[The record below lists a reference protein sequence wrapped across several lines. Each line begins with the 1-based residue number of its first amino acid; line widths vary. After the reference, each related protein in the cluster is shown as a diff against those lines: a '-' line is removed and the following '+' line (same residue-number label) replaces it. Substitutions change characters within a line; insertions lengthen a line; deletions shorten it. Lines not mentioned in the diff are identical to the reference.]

1 MRGAALKIGQF
12 MKIQDSS
19 MLSSELE
26 DVFPCV
32 QNSANCIPE
41 WQSESCRPD
50 QYSHLLLNDG
60 APSGSRAGSAVA
72 PSPRYPSTFEKS
84 QGRLHQ
90 PTLDGPS
97 PSRVPNGND
106 HADPT
111 SKADT
116 SATAAA
122 LDTSTPSQ
130 PAWTSWTVG
139 SAPATRNRASS
150 SSSRSPRFDGF
161 FPFNSPTN
169 AAAESE
175 SAMDLKRIS
184 PPCACQR
191 RGLALAAYP
200 FTSRSIKGSLI
211 SLLLVAS
218 KQQNGAKIRRKV
230 ICDR

>member
-1 MRGAALKIGQF
+1 MRGAALKIGHF

-32 QNSANCIPE
+32 QNSANCMPE
-41 WQSESCRPD
+41 WQSEP
-50 QYSHLLLNDG
+50 
-60 APSGSRAGSAVA
+60 
-72 PSPRYPSTFEKS
+72 TF
-84 QGRLHQ
+84 
-90 PTLDGPS
+90 DGPS
-97 PSRVPNGND
+97 PSHVPNGND

-122 LDTSTPSQ
+122 LDTSAPSQ
-130 PAWTSWTVG
+130 PARTSWTVG

-161 FPFNSPTN
+161 FPFNPPTN

-175 SAMDLKRIS
+175 SAMDLKRLS
-184 PPCACQR
+184 PPCACQHLHF

-200 FTSRSIKGSLI
+200 FTSQSIKGSLI

-218 KQQNGAKIRRKV
+218 RYDAR
-230 ICDR
+230 